1 MLFCQL
7 SFGQLQAPSQL
18 KNENKLSGVIT
29 PKAPTKNKE
38 SYKDIIQKAQNLTL
52 QQDRLQ
58 ASQVL
63 VRVINSEGYNK
74 KAQEELKKT
83 LNDISTLFYTE
94 KTQRLFEYAKSL
106 LRESQQES
114 SEKFKEAIKAE
125 PDNILV
131 LLWTARLAMISGK
144 CDEAST
150 SVTKALEINPF
161 YAPLQLT
168 DLQVKACLQVIEP
181 LNKAVSDN
189 KALETQ
195 YPLYF
200 NMILVQKFFTQKQYP
215 EATYHI
221 EKAKQI
227 DKEFPEIYYWESQIL
242 EKQELGFKDS
252 ASRYIRS
259 CKTISKADYFKYEL
273 EPRLC
278 NEYKTFEAEYKSIID
293 QEKRDN

>member
-1 MLFCQL
+1 MLIAFL
-7 SFGQLQAPSQL
+7 ILISSESYGQGQAAS
-18 KNENKLSGVIT
+18 
-29 PKAPTKNKE
+29 KNKE
-38 SYKDIIQKAQNLTL
+38 SYKDIIQKAQSLTL

-63 VRVINSEGYNK
+63 VRVIKSESYNK
-74 KAQEELKKT
+74 KAQEELKKN

-106 LRESQQES
+106 FRESPQEAL
-114 SEKFKEAIKAE
+114 EKFKEAIKAE
-125 PDNILV
+125 SDNISI
-131 LLWTARLAMISGK
+131 LLWMARLSMVSGK
-144 CDEAST
+144 CDEASAT
-150 SVTKALEINPF
+150 VTKALGINPF
-161 YAPLQLT
+161 YTPLQLT
-168 DLQVKACLQVIEP
+168 DLQVKACQQAIEP
-181 LNKAVSDN
+181 LNKAVAEY
-189 KALETQ
+189 KPLEML

-200 NMILVQKFFTQKQYP
+200 HMILVQKFFTQKQYP

-227 DKEFPEIYYWESQIL
+227 DKEYPEIYFWESQIL
-242 EKQELGFKDS
+242 EKQELSFRES

-259 CKTISKADYFKYEL
+259 CKTISKADYLKYEL

-278 NEYKTFEAEYKSIID
+278 NEHKTFESEYKGLLE